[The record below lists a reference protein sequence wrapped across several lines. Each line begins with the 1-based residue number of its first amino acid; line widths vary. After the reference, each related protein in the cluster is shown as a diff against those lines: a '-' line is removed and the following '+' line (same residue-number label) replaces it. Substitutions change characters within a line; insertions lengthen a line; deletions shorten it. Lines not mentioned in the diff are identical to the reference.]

1 MHPST
6 TQTSKHTRPTGQDV
20 WRGMAEVATHLVIA
34 QLDAFSARL
43 ANALLALSEHSAD
56 SRQANLSFHAGQSL
70 KKNTYAFFHL
80 AALELEHG
88 LRAEITRLLAPV
100 EAAVDLEDADFCL
113 VSYAEMDKKLAL
125 GRVSRSLELD
135 CAQQYAALTMRLSHV
150 LERETLSIAH
160 NPFRPDV
167 FLNLLYLAWCKFD
180 TETDSH
186 DLILP
191 LLRSDILFDLEPIIE
206 ALNGYLVEQGI
217 LPDLQQSY
225 RIHRSRSTT
234 PAPDA
239 DPSSVTEHSSAARP
253 IGTAQRQILR
263 NFLAAGTDAAAGT
276 AALHEAGTAQLPAA
290 LLQRLNEFQRSVKL
304 THMLNEADQV
314 LRLSQVQE
322 QLAEHMG
329 TGVEKHSLD
338 LLSQVF
344 EHVLQNPSMPAAVKQ
359 LISSLQVPVLKAA
372 LIDQEFFFNEHHPA
386 RRLIELLSRY
396 SPAVAHAGARQEPLY
411 TAMQRNVA
419 RVAQEFD
426 QEVSLF
432 DEVVNDLEAFI
443 AEQEKAHVAAL
454 EVPIQKALRKE
465 KIKQANLIATQEVA
479 LRVGSGEV
487 VAFIETF
494 LENRWTKVLTLAY
507 SVKEEKPHAVT
518 DAIKTMDELIWS
530 VKPKISLAQRQEL
543 LQRLPAILARLNKW
557 LSLIKWEDADRIRF
571 FAELA
576 ECHASIVRAPLDLTP
591 ERQLELAMEAAQ
603 HAAERRLER
612 RVQEEQAALGVP
624 VVEADQWPELVQRLE
639 RGVWLAFSITAE
651 APALKLRLAWVSPMR
666 SLYIL
671 TASEKG
677 KSFSV
682 PAQELEQAFR
692 QQRASILQLDQLID
706 RALVVAAEELA

>member
-1 MHPST
+1 
-6 TQTSKHTRPTGQDV
+6 
-20 WRGMAEVATHLVIA
+20 
-34 QLDAFSARL
+34 
-43 ANALLALSEHSAD
+43 
-56 SRQANLSFHAGQSL
+56 
-70 KKNTYAFFHL
+70 
-80 AALELEHG
+80 
-88 LRAEITRLLAPV
+88 
-100 EAAVDLEDADFCL
+100 
-113 VSYAEMDKKLAL
+113 
-125 GRVSRSLELD
+125 
-135 CAQQYAALTMRLSHV
+135 MRLSHV

-167 FLNLLYLAWCKFD
+167 FLNLMYLAWCKFD
-180 TETDSH
+180 SETDSH

-206 ALNGYLVEQGI
+206 ALNAYLVEQGI
-217 LPDLQQSY
+217 LPDLQESY
-225 RIHRSRSTT
+225 RIHRNRSATS
-234 PAPDA
+234 ARDA
-239 DPSSVTEHSSAARP
+239 DPSSVTEHSTAARP
-253 IGTAQRQILR
+253 INTAQRQILR
-263 NFLAAGTDAAAGT
+263 NFLAAGTDAAAATAT
-276 AALHEAGTAQLPAA
+276 AAAHEAGTAQLPAA

-372 LIDQEFFFNEHHPA
+372 LIDQEFFFNEQHPA

-396 SPAVAHAGARQEPLY
+396 SPAVAHAAAREEPLY
-411 TAMQRNVA
+411 AAMQRNVT

-443 AEQEKAHVAAL
+443 AEQEKANVAAL

-507 SVKEEKPHAVT
+507 SVKEEKPDAVT

-591 ERQLELAMEAAQ
+591 ERQLELALAAAQ

-624 VVEADQWPELVQRLE
+624 TLETDQWPELVQRLE
-639 RGVWLAFSITAE
+639 RGVWLAFSSTAE
-651 APALKLRLAWVSPMR
+651 APALKVRLAWVSPMR